1 MIMKAIIERNNLVG
15 IGYTILHALAVPL
28 IYVMVKHLTH
38 DLKTS
43 QVVFFYKFAL
53 LLIITPWVLR
63 NGLSGLKTNKIH
75 LHLIRA
81 ILSTAGS
88 ICVLQAVKQI
98 GIIDVTA
105 VTYLENV
112 LIVFIG
118 MTIYKEQVSYIKI
131 AAIALSCLGMLI
143 ILYPNILSFS
153 LNEVTIDASV
163 ISTMK
168 KEHIILLIGVTM
180 QLLNWM
186 VIKKIGNTDTNDQQL
201 FYITFL
207 SSITSF
213 FAAFIELEEGRSLRF
228 DGSNIAIS
236 FDQAVIIIGIA
247 LCYLTHTVS
256 IFKAFQSAEMSTIA
270 PFDYTRL
277 IFSGIYGAIFFDQIP
292 QYQSYVGYTL
302 ITISGIALIKAHGV
316 RGNAKINLK

>member
-1 MIMKAIIERNNLVG
+1 MKAIIERNNLVG

-168 KEHIILLIGVTM
+168 KEHMILLIGVTM

-316 RGNAKINLK
+316 RGNAKSNLK

>member
-1 MIMKAIIERNNLVG
+1 MRERNNLLG

-28 IYVMVKHLTH
+28 IYVMVKHLTNEMQ
-38 DLKTS
+38 TS
-43 QVVFFYKFAL
+43 HVVFFYKFAL
-53 LLIITPWVLR
+53 LILITPWIFQ
-63 NGLSGLKTNKIH
+63 NGLSILKTNKIH

-81 ILSTAGS
+81 ILSTVGS
-88 ICVLQAVKQI
+88 ICVLQAVKEI

-118 MTIYKEQVSYIKI
+118 MTIYKEEASYIKI
-131 AAIALSCLGMLI
+131 SSIILSCIGMLI
-143 ILYPNILSFS
+143 ILYPDLLSVSFKEIKIDTGVLS
-153 LNEVTIDASV
+153 TI
-163 ISTMK
+163 K
-168 KEHIILLIGVTM
+168 KEHAILLIGVTM

-186 VIKKIGNTDTNDQQL
+186 VIKKIGNTDSNYQQL

-213 FAAFIELEEGRSLRF
+213 FAAFVDIGQDLSVQF
-228 DGSNIAIS
+228 KNFNVAIS
-236 FDQAVIIIGIA
+236 WNQAIVIIAIA
-247 LCYLTHTVS
+247 LCYLLHIVS
-256 IFKAFQSAEMSTIA
+256 IFKAFQSAEMSTVA

-292 QYQSYVGYTL
+292 QYQSYVGYIF
-302 ITISGIALIKAHGV
+302 ITISGIALIKAHGI
-316 RGNAKINLK
+316 KSHK

>member
-1 MIMKAIIERNNLVG
+1 MIMKAIIGKNNLVG

-43 QVVFFYKFAL
+43 QVIFFYKFAL
-53 LLIITPWVLR
+53 LLMITPWVLR
-63 NGLSGLKTNKIH
+63 NGFSGLRTNKIH

-81 ILSTAGS
+81 ILSTIGS

-118 MTIYKEQVSYIKI
+118 MTIYKEPVSYIKI
-131 AAIALSCLGMLI
+131 ISILLSCLGMLI
-143 ILYPNILSFS
+143 ILYPDILSFS
-153 LNEVTIDASV
+153 LNEIKIDASV
-163 ISTMK
+163 LSTMK
-168 KEHIILLIGVTM
+168 KEHVILLIGVTM
-180 QLLNWM
+180 QLFNWM

-207 SSITSF
+207 SSISSF
-213 FAAFIELEEGRSLRF
+213 FAAFIELEQGHGLRF
-228 DGSNIAIS
+228 GGFNIAIS
-236 FDQAVIIIGIA
+236 LDQAVIIIGIA

-277 IFSGIYGAIFFDQIP
+277 IFSGIYGAIFFGQIP
-292 QYQSYVGYTL
+292 QYQSYVGYIL
-302 ITISGIALIKAHGV
+302 IAISGIALIKAHGV
-316 RGNAKINLK
+316 RGDAKSNLK